1 MARTLLLSYALN
13 LFTKDQQGAN
23 QNNSVSI
30 NPIILTN
37 QSLLNAKDFTY
48 TLQLSPNES
57 KTLDLLDIDI
67 VILRVLLIQAEGAA
81 VTVSLDGEVGIPTS
95 TYFKDF
101 GVRPLPTVA
110 PTSLPLVIHNTSSA
124 LVNVKVVGVGL

>member
-23 QNNSVSI
+23 QNSSVSI

-67 VILRVLLIQAEGAA
+67 VLLRVLLIQAEAA
-81 VTVSLDGEVGIPTS
+81 VTISLDGEVGIPTS

-101 GVRPLPTVA
+101 GVRTLPSVS
-110 PTSLPLVIHNTSSA
+110 PTSLPLIVHNTSSV
-124 LVNVKVVGVGL
+124 LVNVKVVGVGF

>member
-23 QNNSVSI
+23 QNSSVSI

-67 VILRVLLIQAEGAA
+67 VLLRVLLIQAEAA
-81 VTVSLDGEVGIPTS
+81 VTISLDGEVGIPTS
-95 TYFKDF
+95 VYFKDF
-101 GVRPLPTVA
+101 GVRTLPSVS
-110 PTSLPLVIHNTSSA
+110 PTSLPLIVHNTSSV
-124 LVNVKVVGVGL
+124 LVNVKVVGVGF